1 MLSSLWRTERFL
13 IAWNFFLFIKK
24 KKKKGCRRCAAR
36 CYLTASKARQVSM
49 LAVTHAAEE
58 LQSVHSLWKPV
69 EVYFQID
76 FQMMNLLFWR
86 TSSLNLTWSLHYID
100 SCKQSIFIHSLLK
113 FLRVGFFSCS
123 SRKNTSSVCRKFISF
138 LNPQT
143 SSSDMRWA
151 VSVMLWR
158 CIAALFWSFRCTS
171 E

>member
-1 MLSSLWRTERFL
+1 MERFL

-24 KKKKGCRRCAAR
+24 KKKKGCRKCAAR
-36 CYLTASKARQVSM
+36 CYLTASKARQMSM
-49 LAVTHAAEE
+49 LGVTHAAEK

-76 FQMMNLLFWR
+76 FQMINLLFWR
-86 TSSLNLTWSLHYID
+86 TSSLKLTWSCHYID
-100 SCKQSIFIHSLLK
+100 FCKQSIFIHSLLVW
-113 FLRVGFFSCS
+113 FFFSSS

-158 CIAALFWSFRCTS
+158 CIAASFVIQM
-171 E
+171 